1 MPRPIAV
8 SYMIHSK
15 MQHAII
21 IGEEHMSYSA
31 TTRYA
36 AEKMLDVEIRSL
48 EQPHTHSNQQSQ
60 GDYTALRLLDFE
72 LALVLLGK
80 ILREEWTLDYK
91 MSN

>member
-1 MPRPIAV
+1 
-8 SYMIHSK
+8 
-15 MQHAII
+15 
-21 IGEEHMSYSA
+21 MSYSA